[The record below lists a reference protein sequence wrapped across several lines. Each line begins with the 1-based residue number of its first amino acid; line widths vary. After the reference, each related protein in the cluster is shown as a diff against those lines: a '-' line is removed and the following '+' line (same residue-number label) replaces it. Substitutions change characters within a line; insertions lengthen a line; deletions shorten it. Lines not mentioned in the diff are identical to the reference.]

1 MKRTVAIIGGGA
13 AGMSAASRVKKLR
26 PEWDVKVFEATEWV
40 SHAPCGIPYV
50 VEGGL
55 SPREKLMHYPPEV
68 FIKKRGIDLHMRQ
81 R

>member
-40 SHAPCGIPYV
+40 SHAPPCGIPPYV
-50 VEGGL
+50 VEGL
-55 SPREKLMHYPPEV
+55 SPPGRSSCTTL
-68 FIKKRGIDLHMRQ
+68 RRSSSRSAG
-81 R
+81 